1 MLETPGASEG
11 RRAQEHVGF
20 EARAAREHAR
30 DKTR

>member
-20 EARAAREHAR
+20 EARAALEHSR